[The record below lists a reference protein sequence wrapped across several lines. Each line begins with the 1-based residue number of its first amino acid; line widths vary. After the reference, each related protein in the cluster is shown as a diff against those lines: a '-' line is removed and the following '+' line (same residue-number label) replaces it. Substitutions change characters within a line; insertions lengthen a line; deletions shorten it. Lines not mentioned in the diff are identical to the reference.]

1 MRVLAIVLLAVAVG
15 GCAAELDV
23 SGEKWR
29 KEGIGSNQ
37 VTLDETECARSA
49 MDAGQTPDLI
59 VGGLADVVDPGS
71 RWNSSRGDGAHD
83 PSSDRAKRHFG
94 MGGHGASR

>member
-1 MRVLAIVLLAVAVG
+1 MRALAIVLLAVAVG

-59 VGGLADVVDPGS
+59 VGGLADVVRDII
-71 RWNSSRGDGAHD
+71 RERGRQGTYEKCMR
-83 PSSDRAKRHFG
+83 DRGYRSA
-94 MGGHGASR
+94 